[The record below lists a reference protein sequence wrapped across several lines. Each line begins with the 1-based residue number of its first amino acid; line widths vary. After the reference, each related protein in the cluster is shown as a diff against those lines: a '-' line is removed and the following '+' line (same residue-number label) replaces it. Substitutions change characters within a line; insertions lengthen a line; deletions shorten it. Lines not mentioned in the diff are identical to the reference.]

1 MSEKRQKAKA
11 DRRSFLKL
19 AGLSALS
26 GGAVLALD
34 KSQAEAREAAVKP
47 TGSYRE
53 TDHIRTYYKSA
64 RF

>member
-1 MSEKRQKAKA
+1 MSEKRQTAKA

-19 AGLSALS
+19 VGAGALS

-34 KSQAEAREAAVKP
+34 KSQAEASETSVKS

-53 TDHIRTYYKSA
+53 TEHIQTYYEST

>member
-1 MSEKRQKAKA
+1 MSENRQTAKA

-19 AGLSALS
+19 AGWGALS

-34 KSQAEAREAAVKP
+34 KTQAEASDASVRS

-53 TDHIRTYYKSA
+53 TEHMQTYYDSA
-64 RF
+64 KF

>member
-1 MSEKRQKAKA
+1 MSENRQKAKA

-19 AGLSALS
+19 AGWGALS

-34 KSQAEAREAAVKP
+34 KSQAEASETSVKS

-53 TDHIRTYYKSA
+53 TEHIRTYYESA
-64 RF
+64 KF

>member
-1 MSEKRQKAKA
+1 MSENRQKAKA

-19 AGLSALS
+19 LGVGALS

-34 KSQAEAREAAVKP
+34 KSQAEASDSPVGS

-53 TDHIRTYYKSA
+53 TDHVKAYYQST

>member
-1 MSEKRQKAKA
+1 MSEDRQSAKA

-19 AGLSALS
+19 VGALS

-34 KSQAEAREAAVKP
+34 KSQAEASETSVKS

-53 TDHIRTYYKSA
+53 TEHIQAYYESTK
-64 RF
+64 F